1 MKIIGGDENPANG
14 TIYLNE
20 ESEIKTIIDEVTGAE
35 LQAGSI
41 KIHKYEKN
49 NKDYAWAKAK
59 LDKGRE

>member
-1 MKIIGGDENPANG
+1 MKIIGGNENPENG
-14 TIYLNE
+14 TVYLNE

-49 NKDYAWAKAK
+49 NKDYAWAKEK